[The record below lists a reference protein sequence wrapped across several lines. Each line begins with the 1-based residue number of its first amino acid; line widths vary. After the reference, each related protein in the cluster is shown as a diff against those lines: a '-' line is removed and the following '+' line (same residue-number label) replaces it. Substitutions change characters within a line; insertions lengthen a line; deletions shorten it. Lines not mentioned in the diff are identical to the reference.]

1 MSWLQLHI
9 DTDEASSSEL
19 ESALLQQGAVSV
31 TLRDNADQPLL
42 EPGVGETPLWDAI
55 QLTAL
60 FNGNDKAQAIIDR
73 LSKTLNTPLPSYR
86 FETLDDQDWER
97 SWLNDFEP
105 LRFGEK
111 LWICPSWFEPPE
123 PDAINIALDPG
134 LAFGTGTHQ
143 TTALCLEW
151 LEQAS
156 LKDKIIIDYGCG
168 SGILAIAALL
178 LGAKQA
184 ICVDNDPQALA
195 ASLANAAQNT
205 IGKNDLVVC
214 SPEQLTTT
222 LAEQGLANNGF
233 DLVIAN
239 ILAGPLISLADNLT
253 GFLNSN
259 GEIILSGILDHQ
271 AASVVQA
278 YEAHIDFY
286 PQANRDEWMRLSGKR
301 QHKSHNG

>member
-9 DTDEASSSEL
+9 DTSEASASDI
-19 ESALLQQGAVSV
+19 ESALLQLGAVSV
-31 TLRDNADQPLL
+31 TLQDNADQPLL
-42 EPGVGETPLWDAI
+42 EPGVGEMPLWDAI

-60 FNGNDKAQAIIDR
+60 FDGNSDSKKIIDR
-73 LSKTLNTPLPSYR
+73 LLKTLGGTPPNYR
-86 FETLDDQDWER
+86 FEKLDDQDWER

-105 LRFGEK
+105 MRFGEK
-111 LWICPSWFEPPE
+111 LWICPSWYEPPE

-156 LKDKIIIDYGCG
+156 LKNKTIIDYGCG

-195 ASLANAAQNT
+195 ATLSNAAQNNISDAALT
-205 IGKNDLVVC
+205 VCKPEKLAAILV
-214 SPEQLTTT
+214 EQDI
-222 LAEQGLANNGF
+222 AANGF
-233 DLVIAN
+233 DFVIAN
-239 ILAGPLISLADNLT
+239 ILAGPLISLVNNLT
-253 GFLNSN
+253 GLMNDD
-259 GEIILSGILDHQ
+259 GAIILSGILDHQ
-271 AASVVQA
+271 AVSVAEA
-278 YEAHIDFY
+278 YAAHIDFD
-286 PQANRDEWMRLSGKR
+286 PFANRDEWMRLSGK
-301 QHKSHNG
+301 KLSLTS

>member
-1 MSWLQLHI
+1 MGWLQLHI
-9 DTDEASSSEL
+9 DASAASASEI
-19 ESALLQQGAVSV
+19 ESALLELGAASV

-42 EPGVGETPLWDAI
+42 EPGVGETPLWEAI

-60 FNGNDKAQAIIDR
+60 FDGNSDSQSIIDR
-73 LSKTLNTPLPSYR
+73 LLKALDGNLPQYR
-86 FETLDDQDWER
+86 FETLEDQDWER

-111 LWICPSWFEPPE
+111 LWICPSWHQPPD

-156 LKDKIIIDYGCG
+156 LQDKTVIDYGCG

-178 LGAKQA
+178 LGAKQV
-184 ICVDNDPQALA
+184 ICVDNDPQALVA
-195 ASLANAAQNT
+195 TRSNATQNA
-205 IGKNDLVVC
+205 ISADNLIVC
-214 SPEQLTTT
+214 SPEQLATT
-222 LAEQGLANNGF
+222 LVEHNIATDGF

-239 ILAGPLISLADNLT
+239 ILAGPLISLVDNLT
-253 GFLNSN
+253 SRLNSH

-271 AASVVQA
+271 AASVLQA
-278 YEAHIDFY
+278 YEPAIDFD
-286 PQANRDEWMRLSGKR
+286 PTANRDEWMRLSGK
-301 QHKSHNG
+301 KSRSIS

>member
-1 MSWLQLHI
+1 MGWLQLHI
-9 DTDEASSSEL
+9 DASAASASEI
-19 ESALLQQGAVSV
+19 ESALLELGAASV

-42 EPGVGETPLWDAI
+42 EPGVGETPLWEAI

-60 FNGNDKAQAIIDR
+60 FDGSSDSQAIIDR
-73 LSKTLNTPLPSYR
+73 LLKTLNGKLPQYR
-86 FETLDDQDWER
+86 FETLEDQDWER

-111 LWICPSWFEPPE
+111 LWICPSWHQPPD

-156 LKDKIIIDYGCG
+156 LQDKTVIDYGCG

-178 LGAKQA
+178 LGAKQVV
-184 ICVDNDPQALA
+184 CVDNDPQALVA
-195 ASLANAAQNT
+195 TRSNATQNA
-205 IGKNDLVVC
+205 ISSDNLIVC
-214 SPEQLTTT
+214 SPEQLATT
-222 LAEQGLANNGF
+222 LVEHNIATDGF

-239 ILAGPLISLADNLT
+239 ILAGPLISLVDNLT
-253 GFLNSN
+253 SRLNSH

-271 AASVVQA
+271 AASVLQA
-278 YEAHIDFY
+278 YEPAIDFD
-286 PQANRDEWMRLSGKR
+286 PTANRDEWMRLSGK
-301 QHKSHNG
+301 KSRLIS

>member
-9 DTDEASSSEL
+9 DTSEASASDI
-19 ESALLQQGAVSV
+19 ESALLQLGAVSV
-31 TLRDNADQPLL
+31 TLQDNADQPLL
-42 EPGVGETPLWDAI
+42 EPGVGEMPLWDAI

-60 FNGNDKAQAIIDR
+60 FDGNSDSKKIIDR
-73 LSKTLNTPLPSYR
+73 LLKTLGGTPPNYR
-86 FETLDDQDWER
+86 FEKLDDQDWER

-111 LWICPSWFEPPE
+111 LWICPSWYEPPE

-156 LKDKIIIDYGCG
+156 LKDKTIIDYGCG

-195 ASLANAAQNT
+195 ATLSNAAQNNISDAALT
-205 IGKNDLVVC
+205 VCKPEKLAAILV
-214 SPEQLTTT
+214 EQDI
-222 LAEQGLANNGF
+222 AANGF
-233 DLVIAN
+233 DFVIAN
-239 ILAGPLISLADNLT
+239 ILAGPLISLVNNLT
-253 GFLNSN
+253 GLMNDD
-259 GEIILSGILDHQ
+259 GAIILSGILDHQ
-271 AASVVQA
+271 AVSVAEA
-278 YEAHIDFY
+278 YAAHIDFD
-286 PQANRDEWMRLSGKR
+286 PFANRDEWMRLSGK
-301 QHKSHNG
+301 KLSLTS

>member
-9 DTDEASSSEL
+9 DTSEASASDI
-19 ESALLQQGAVSV
+19 ESALLQLGAVSV
-31 TLRDNADQPLL
+31 TLQDNADQPLL
-42 EPGVGETPLWDAI
+42 EPGVGEMPLWDAI

-60 FNGNDKAQAIIDR
+60 FDGNSDSKKIIDR
-73 LSKTLNTPLPSYR
+73 LLKTLGGTPPNYR
-86 FETLDDQDWER
+86 FEKLDDQDWER

-111 LWICPSWFEPPE
+111 LWICPSWYEPPE

-156 LKDKIIIDYGCG
+156 LKNKTIIDYGCG

-195 ASLANAAQNT
+195 ATLSNAAQNNISDAALT
-205 IGKNDLVVC
+205 VCKPEKLAAILV
-214 SPEQLTTT
+214 EQDI
-222 LAEQGLANNGF
+222 AANGF
-233 DLVIAN
+233 DFVIAN
-239 ILAGPLISLADNLT
+239 ILAGPLISLVNNLT
-253 GFLNSN
+253 GLMNDD
-259 GEIILSGILDHQ
+259 GAIILSGILDHQ
-271 AASVVQA
+271 AASVAEA
-278 YEAHIDFY
+278 YAAHIDFD
-286 PQANRDEWMRLSGKR
+286 PFANRDEWMRLSGK
-301 QHKSHNG
+301 KLSLTS

>member
-9 DTDEASSSEL
+9 DTDEASTNDL
-19 ESALLQQGAVSV
+19 ESALLQLGAVSV
-31 TLRDNADQPLL
+31 TLQDNADQPLL
-42 EPGVGETPLWDAI
+42 EPGVGETPLWDVI

-60 FNGNDKAQAIIDR
+60 FDGDTSAQTIVER
-73 LSKTLNTPLPSYR
+73 LSKTLDGNLPKHR

-156 LKDKIIIDYGCG
+156 LKDKTIIDYGCG

-195 ASLANAAQNT
+195 ATLSNAAQNS
-205 IGKNDLVVC
+205 ISNDSLAVC
-214 SPEQLTTT
+214 SPEQLATT
-222 LAEQGLANNGF
+222 LTERGLAADAF

-239 ILAGPLISLADNLT
+239 ILAGPLISLVDNLT
-253 GFLNSN
+253 GLLNSH

-278 YEAHIDFY
+278 YKTHIDFY
-286 PQANRDEWMRLSGKR
+286 PQANRDEWMRLSGK
-301 QHKSHNG
+301 KLLATS

>member
-9 DTDEASSSEL
+9 DTDEASTSDL
-19 ESALLQQGAVSV
+19 ESALLELGAVSV
-31 TLRDNADQPLL
+31 TLQDNADQPLL
-42 EPGVGETPLWDAI
+42 EPGVGETPLWDVI

-60 FNGNDKAQAIIDR
+60 FDGESNTQTIVER
-73 LSKTLNTPLPSYR
+73 LSKTLDGALPTHR
-86 FETLDDQDWER
+86 FEKLDDQDWER

-123 PDAINIALDPG
+123 PNAINIALDPG

-151 LEQAS
+151 LEQAP
-156 LKDKIIIDYGCG
+156 LKDKTIIDYGCG

-195 ASLANAAQNT
+195 ATLSNAAQNN
-205 IGKNDLVVC
+205 ISNDHLIVC
-214 SPEQLTTT
+214 SPEQLNST
-222 LAEQGLANNGF
+222 LAERGLAADGF

-239 ILAGPLISLADNLT
+239 ILAGPLISLVDNLI
-253 GFLNSN
+253 GLLNSH

-271 AASVVQA
+271 AASVEQA
-278 YEAHIDFY
+278 YNPHIDFY
-286 PQANRDEWMRLSGKR
+286 PQANRDEWMRLSGKKAR
-301 QHKSHNG
+301 PTS

>member
-9 DTDEASSSEL
+9 DTSEASASDI
-19 ESALLQQGAVSV
+19 ESALLQLGAVSV
-31 TLRDNADQPLL
+31 TLQDNADQPLL
-42 EPGVGETPLWDAI
+42 EPGVGEMPLWDAI

-60 FNGNDKAQAIIDR
+60 FDGNSDSKKIIDR
-73 LSKTLNTPLPSYR
+73 LLKTLGGTPPNYR
-86 FETLDDQDWER
+86 FEKLDDQDWER

-111 LWICPSWFEPPE
+111 LWICPSWYEPPE

-156 LKDKIIIDYGCG
+156 LKNKTIIDYGCG

-195 ASLANAAQNT
+195 ATLSNAAQNNISDAALT
-205 IGKNDLVVC
+205 VCKPEKLAAILV
-214 SPEQLTTT
+214 EQDI
-222 LAEQGLANNGF
+222 AANGF
-233 DLVIAN
+233 DFVIAN
-239 ILAGPLISLADNLT
+239 ILAGPLISLVNNLT
-253 GFLNSN
+253 GLMNDD
-259 GEIILSGILDHQ
+259 GAIILSGILDHQ
-271 AASVVQA
+271 AASVAEA
-278 YEAHIDFY
+278 YAAHIDFD
-286 PQANRDEWMRLSGKR
+286 PFAKRDEWMRLSGK
-301 QHKSHNG
+301 KLSLTS

>member
-9 DTDEASSSEL
+9 DTSAASASDI
-19 ESALLQQGAVSV
+19 ESALLQLGAVSV
-31 TLRDNADQPLL
+31 TLQDNADQPLL
-42 EPGVGETPLWDAI
+42 EPGVGETPLWDVI

-60 FNGNDKAQAIIDR
+60 FDGDSDSEKIINR
-73 LSKTLNTPLPSYR
+73 LLKTLGGTPPNYR
-86 FETLDDQDWER
+86 FEELEDQDWER

-105 LRFGEK
+105 LQFGK
-111 LWICPSWFEPPE
+111 RLWICPSWYEPPE

-156 LKDKIIIDYGCG
+156 LKDKTIIDYGCG

-195 ASLANAAQNT
+195 ATLSNAAQNNISDT
-205 IGKNDLVVC
+205 DLVVC
-214 SPEQLTTT
+214 KPEKLSAI
-222 LAEQGLANNGF
+222 LAEQGIAANGF

-239 ILAGPLISLADNLT
+239 ILAGPLISLVDNLT
-253 GFLNSN
+253 GLLNN
-259 GEIILSGILDHQ
+259 EGEIILSGILDHQ
-271 AASVVQA
+271 AASVAEA
-278 YEAHIDFY
+278 YA
-286 PQANRDEWMRLSGKR
+286 PQVNLDPFANRDEWMRLSGK
-301 QHKSHNG
+301 KLSLTS

>member
-9 DTDEASSSEL
+9 DTSEASASDI
-19 ESALLQQGAVSV
+19 ESALLQLGAVSV
-31 TLRDNADQPLL
+31 TLQDNADQPLL
-42 EPGVGETPLWDAI
+42 EPGVGEMPLWDAI

-60 FNGNDKAQAIIDR
+60 FDGNSDSKKIIDR
-73 LSKTLNTPLPSYR
+73 LLKTLGGTPPNYR
-86 FETLDDQDWER
+86 FEKLDDQDWER

-111 LWICPSWFEPPE
+111 LWICPSWYEPPE

-156 LKDKIIIDYGCG
+156 LKNKTIIDYGCG

-195 ASLANAAQNT
+195 ATLSNAAQNNISDAALT
-205 IGKNDLVVC
+205 VCKPEKLAAILV
-214 SPEQLTTT
+214 EQDI
-222 LAEQGLANNGF
+222 AANGF
-233 DLVIAN
+233 DFVIAN
-239 ILAGPLISLADNLT
+239 ILAGPLISLVNNLT
-253 GFLNSN
+253 GLMNDD
-259 GEIILSGILDHQ
+259 GAIILSGILDHQ
-271 AASVVQA
+271 AVSVAEA
-278 YEAHIDFY
+278 YAAHIDFD
-286 PQANRDEWMRLSGKR
+286 PFANRDEWMRLSGK
-301 QHKSHNG
+301 KLSLTS